1 MKLFSFKIPQGEEG
15 ERHLLSRRPQD
26 HVKRLGTSRRNFL
39 KMAAV
44 AGGMLGIPGI
54 NRAAGS
60 RLSSPGTIRP
70 SSKSG
75 RPTITIAGYPFDRVK
90 GLVDGSVMVEGC
102 DARFEVSSIYKL
114 NAVAMGGAQKWEVQ
128 EIGLHPFMLA
138 YANKN
143 FRDYTLIPVF
153 PLRTFRHKSIFI
165 RTDRGI
171 EKPADLRGK
180 TVAAAGYSQ
189 SSLIWIRGLLQHDY
203 GIKPDDMQWII
214 SAKSSDKGKVSQYES
229 ALPVGMQIQFGPEGK
244 DESELLVAEDVDAVF
259 SAKEPQ
265 AYLDGHPKVARLFSD
280 YRNIERAYFSKT
292 GIFPIMHAVAI
303 RQDVIEKYPWLP
315 KAVFAAYS
323 QAKQRMYKAM
333 QEWGWAMISLPW
345 IGQELEETRAL
356 MGDNFWPYGI
366 APNRKT
372 LESLFQYSY
381 EQGMARK
388 KLTIQELFHP
398 STLKLIEA

>member
-1 MKLFSFKIPQGEEG
+1 MSQHSK
-15 ERHLLSRRPQD
+15 D
-26 HVKRLGTSRRNFL
+26 HIKQAGTSRRGFL

-44 AGGMLGIPGI
+44 AGGMLGFPGI
-54 NRAAGS
+54 SQVAGS
-60 RLSSPGTIRP
+60 QLGSPGIIRT

-75 RPTITIAGYPFDRVK
+75 RLSITIAGYPFDRVK
-90 GLVDGSVMVEGC
+90 GLVDGSVKVEGC

-114 NAVAMGGAQKWEVQ
+114 NAVAMGGNQKWEVQ
-128 EIGLHPFMLA
+128 EIGLHPYMVA
-138 YANKN
+138 YANN
-143 FRDYTLIPVF
+143 GFRDYTLIPVF

-171 EKPADLRGK
+171 TKPEDLRGK

-189 SSLIWIRGLLQHDY
+189 SSLTWIRGILLHEY
-203 GIKPDDMQWII
+203 GVKPEDMQWII
-214 SAKSSDKGKVSQYES
+214 STKSSDKGKVSKNES
-229 ALPVGMQIQFGPEGK
+229 ALPVGVPIQFGPEGK
-244 DESELLVAEDVDAVF
+244 DESELLVAGDVDAVF

-265 AYLDGHPKVARLFSD
+265 AYIDGNPKVVRLFSD

-303 RQDVIEKYPWLP
+303 RQDVVEKNPWLP
-315 KAVFAAYS
+315 EAVFHAYS
-323 QAKQRMYKAM
+323 QAKQRMYRAM
-333 QEWGWAMISLPW
+333 QDLGWAMISLPW
-345 IGQELEETRAL
+345 IGKELEETRAL

-372 LESLFQYSY
+372 LEALFQYSH
-381 EQGMARK
+381 EQGMARR
-388 KLTIQELFHP
+388 KLTIEELFHP